1 MKPVLLVTNHAPPE
15 RVEPFRLLCERHGA
29 EVALFG
35 GRLRHGSAG
44 IERDLPF
51 PHRFVEQD
59 EVAGLVASGAY
70 RAVIAGTIGRRAL
83 PGAWRGARRAGVP
96 FILWSALWSHPKTLA
111 GFAGLPLMRRIYR
124 EADAVVTYGPHVS
137 AYVRRHGARNV
148 HVAPQAVDNSFW
160 SAPATRVID
169 ELGERLTVVFAG
181 RLAPE
186 KGVAVL
192 LGAWEATGLGREGG
206 SLVFV
211 GDGPERARVLASG
224 LAAAPGSM
232 PPEEVRNFLAAADVV
247 VVPSIATRSFR
258 EPWGLV
264 VNEAM
269 NQGTPVIA
277 TDCVGAA
284 AGGLVR
290 HGRNGLVVPGGD
302 RRSLTVALRRIGE
315 DASLR
320 GRLGSAA
327 RDDVR
332 PYTFESWL
340 EGFTD
345 ALATLSPR
353 QEAA

>member
-1 MKPVLLVTNHAPPE
+1 VKPLLLVTNHAPPE

-35 GRLRHGSAG
+35 GRLRHGAEG
-44 IERDLPF
+44 VTGELPF
-51 PHRFVEQD
+51 PHRFVEQHD
-59 EVAGLVASGAY
+59 IAALAASGDY
-70 RAVIAGTIGRRAL
+70 RAVIAGTVGRRAL

-96 FILWSALWSHPKTLA
+96 FILWSALWAHPKSLA
-111 GFAGLPLMRRIYR
+111 GIAGLPLIRRIYR
-124 EADAVVTYGPHVS
+124 DADAIVTYGPHVS

-148 HVAPQAVDNSFW
+148 HDAPQAVDNEFW
-160 SAPATRVID
+160 SAPATRVVD
-169 ELGERLTVVFAG
+169 EVGERLTVLFVG

-186 KGVAVL
+186 KGVPLL
-192 LGAWEATGLGREGG
+192 LGAWKATGLGTEGAR
-206 SLVFV
+206 LVLV
-211 GDGPERARVLASG
+211 GEGPERERALASG
-224 LAAAPGSM
+224 LAAAPGAL
-232 PPEEVRNFLAAADVV
+232 PAEEVRNFLAAADVL

-277 TDCVGAA
+277 SNCVGAA

-302 RRSLTVALRRIGE
+302 RRALALALRRIGE

-320 GRLGSAA
+320 SRLGSAA

-332 PYTFESWL
+332 PYTFKSWL
-340 EGFTD
+340 EGFTE

-353 QEAA
+353 QEAR

>member
-1 MKPVLLVTNHAPPE
+1 VKPILFVTNHAPPE
-15 RVEPFRLLCERHGA
+15 RVEPFRMLYERHNT

-44 IERDLPF
+44 EVDLPF
-51 PHRFVEQD
+51 THRFVEQGQI
-59 EVAGLVASGAY
+59 AGLAASGRY
-70 RAVIAGTIGRRAL
+70 RAVIAGTVGRRAL
-83 PGAWRGARRAGVP
+83 PGAWRGARRAGIP
-96 FILWSALWSHPKTLA
+96 FVLWSALWSHPKTPA
-111 GFAGLPLMRRIYR
+111 GVLGLPLMRRIYR
-124 EADAVVTYGPHVS
+124 EADAIVTYGPHVS

-148 HVAPQAVDNSFW
+148 HIAPQAVDNRFW

-186 KGVAVL
+186 KGVRLL
-192 LGAWEATGLGREGG
+192 LGAWKATGLGNQGA

-211 GDGPERARVLASG
+211 GDGPDRERVVASG
-224 LAAAPGSM
+224 LAAAPGAM
-232 PPEEVRNFLAAADVV
+232 PPGEVRNFLAAADVL

-277 TDCVGAA
+277 SDSVGAA

-302 RRSLTVALRRIGE
+302 RHALALALRQIGE
-315 DASLR
+315 DATLR
-320 GRLGSAA
+320 ARLGSAA

-353 QEAA
+353 KEAE